1 MPPRSGEDEADVR
14 KIHDPGLTPVGRQE
28 ARLFPLYYKY
38 HIKPTLIL
46 SSPLRRCLQT
56 TTIAFGPMIRSG
68 ELRALAHP
76 GLQEVSNDAC
86 DTGTPL
92 DVLREEFPDIQFP
105 DEVFPQDAWPRNRI
119 NQLQKSGT
127 IYADEPE
134 LLLQRAVEFREW
146 VRREVEDIEIIVV
159 THGGFVHF
167 FYDQWQGEPGES
179 GSGGHQLHNAGA
191 LPMILQGP
199 RHENERFIRCPLGI
213 TPGPSY
219 LELDREDASDL
230 ADVPRDCGIFTPAC
244 VR

>member
-1 MPPRSGEDEADVR
+1 
-14 KIHDPGLTPVGRQE
+14 
-28 ARLFPLYYKY
+28 
-38 HIKPTLIL
+38 
-46 SSPLRRCLQT
+46 
-56 TTIAFGPMIRSG
+56 MIRSG

-92 DVLREEFPDIQFP
+92 DVLREEFRDIQFP
-105 DEVFPQDAWPRNRI
+105 DEVFPQDAWPRNRN

-146 VRREVEDIEIIVV
+146 VRREVDDMEIIVV

-167 FYDQWQGEPGES
+167 FYDRWQGEPGES
-179 GSGGHQLHNAGA
+179 GSGGYQLHNAGA
-191 LPMILQGP
+191 LPMTLPGP
-199 RHENERFIRCPLGI
+199 RHENERFYDCPLSI

-219 LELDREDASDL
+219 LELYTEDASDL
-230 ADVPRDCGIFTPAC
+230 ADVPRDCGIFTPAD